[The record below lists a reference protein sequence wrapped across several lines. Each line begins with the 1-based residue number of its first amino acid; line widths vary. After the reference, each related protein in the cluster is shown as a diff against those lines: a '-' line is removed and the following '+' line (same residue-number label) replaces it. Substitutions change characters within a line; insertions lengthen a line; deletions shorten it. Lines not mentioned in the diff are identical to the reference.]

1 MKRYFLMFFLCV
13 AAALASS
20 GEAATTVSP
29 RPIVQKNFQKLV
41 KTNRCPDC
49 DLAGAVLNRVDLS
62 GADLRGA
69 NLAGARLYLAGL
81 SGADLRNANLQGAGL
96 GGADLAGADLRGAN
110 LTGAIL
116 AGAYLVGAKMD
127 GSVVAAKAAA
137 GGEAFGPAVSRSK
150 KVPFINEVVVEKQH
164 GSGKVPSAEQEAGPA
179 VQAPAVSAV
188 HSKRLVMMAAARVP
202 AAGPGP
208 KASPAGPVVIP
219 VTPPVAAMA
228 GKKALVEKLLD
239 DNHCVGCDLAGAD
252 LAGRNLKEADLERA
266 DLQGADLRRVNLQEA
281 NLKGANLRGADLR
294 DADLREAD
302 LYKADL
308 SGADLTGAR
317 FEEALIDSTDFA
329 GAVGANLEGV
339 TQDK

>member
-81 SGADLRNANLQGAGL
+81 SGADLRNANLQGAAL

-116 AGAYLVGAKMD
+116 AGAYLVGARMD
-127 GSVVAAKAAA
+127 GGVVAAKTAA
-137 GGEAFGPAVSRSK
+137 GGKDSGPAVSRSK
-150 KVPFINEVVVEKQH
+150 KVPFINEVVVEKHH
-164 GSGKVPSAEQEAGPA
+164 GSGQMTPA
-179 VQAPAVSAV
+179 VPPPAAPAV
-188 HSKRLVMMAAARVP
+188 HSKRLVTMAAAKVP

-266 DLQGADLRRVNLQEA
+266 DLQGADLRRVNLKEA
-281 NLKGANLRGADLR
+281 DLKGANLRGADLR

-308 SGADLTGAR
+308 SGANLTGAR
-317 FEEALIDSTDFA
+317 LEEALIDSADFA